1 MVYVLIFAGAVLV
14 TGMYACCVVAK
25 QADEQMERMWKNRER
40 QPIDK
45 EKTFEALKT
54 LDRVPVEDVPRWT
67 LASDGEPT
75 EDGDYLVVD
84 PECCYYVATYYTTDG
99 TEEYG
104 WKQFRGWQ
112 DCPQVLA
119 WMPLPAFHGFSEEV
133 ESE

>member
-1 MVYVLIFAGAVLV
+1 MVYILMLAGAFVA
-14 TGMYACCVVAK
+14 TGFYACCVAAK
-25 QADEQMERMWKNRER
+25 NADNQMRKMWENRE
-40 QPIDK
+40 Q
-45 EKTFEALKT
+45 LKWEEN
-54 LDRVPVEDVPRWT
+54 LDRSSVENMPHWT

-84 PECCYYVATYYTTDG
+84 PECCYYIATYYTTDG

-112 DCPQVLA
+112 DCPRVIA
-119 WMPLPAFHGFSEEV
+119 WMPIPAFHGFSEEV